1 MIDSVYYPE
10 SNLTLDAIEL
20 RLVEDKAV
28 VLVQDRICIAELV
41 NEVWTISSAN
51 ECVLDLCDI
60 LWKRLC

>member
-1 MIDSVYYPE
+1 MKSIYTVYYPE

-41 NEVWTISSAN
+41 NEVWTIASAN

-60 LWKRLC
+60 L

>member
-10 SNLTLDAIEL
+10 LNLTLDAVQL

-41 NEVWTISSAN
+41 NGVWTISSAN

-60 LWKRLC
+60 L

>member
-1 MIDSVYYPE
+1 MKSIYTVYYPE

-60 LWKRLC
+60 L

>member
-41 NEVWTISSAN
+41 NEVWTIASAN

-60 LWKRLC
+60 L